1 MANEQVVV
9 EIVLDDGSIQ
19 RGWAKF
25 GKAAG
30 DAAKESSKK
39 LGTIGDV
46 LDGDILRTFTNQI
59 KNIPISFGLV
69 AAGAAAA
76 GLVIKKAFDLT
87 LEAESIARINKQF
100 DILSTQTVG
109 AGANLRQALDDAS
122 GGVVDMEDVFQ
133 ATNKVLIDFK
143 GNASDLPAIFETARK
158 ASKVSGGEILDNY
171 QTINKAI
178 ATQNTR
184 ALQNLGLIVDSS
196 KAQEDYAKSIG
207 KTKQQLT
214 EVEQRQAITNAVL
227 SFSKNQLKDIS
238 LTATSATDS
247 YKKFSTQVSDLGD
260 SFAFLTKAAVGGAFP
275 TALDFITKKLER
287 FNDIVTAELGTGAEK
302 TAARITV
309 LKGTIEQLNEKLA
322 DRRLDQ
328 YTSNRKE
335 IIAEIEDRLRL
346 ARIELAS
353 VEAQADDER
362 KASRTNGEIPRN
374 VQAAIAADEARIEAT
389 RKAEAEIVAI
399 KLAAQQEEINNALL
413 LLESNDLE
421 VQRIILAEAQ
431 AAQEVLIE
439 EQKLAAIAALR
450 KQYADQGVV
459 DQSVIQAGILAQQNL
474 FNSKK
479 EAADEVFRKR
489 TKAAE
494 DKLAADEE
502 KKQKERVQ
510 GFSSFFGN
518 LSALQQSGS
527 KELFE
532 IGKIA
537 ALSQATIDGYAAVTG
552 AYKIGSGI
560 GGPAL
565 GAAFA
570 AAAGIAQA
578 ANLARIAGTS
588 FGSTSFEPQQTG
600 GPDLGAPDGGIPDQ
614 PEDARRTTNEGLV
627 VNVQG
632 DILGDEASGKRLVD
646 LMNAAFDAGGVS
658 LRRGLA

>member
-1 MANEQVVV
+1 MANEQVIV

-19 RGWAKF
+19 RGFAKF
-25 GKAAG
+25 EKAAG
-30 DAAKESSKK
+30 DAAKKSSQK

-46 LDGDILRTFTNQI
+46 LDGDILRAFTNQV
-59 KNIPISFGLV
+59 KSIPISFGLV

-76 GLVIKKAFDLT
+76 GVAIKKAFDLT
-87 LEAESIARINKQF
+87 LQAESIARINKQF
-100 DILSTQTVG
+100 DLLSSQTVG

-122 GGVVDMEDVFQ
+122 GGVVDMEDLFQ

-158 ASKVSGGEILDNY
+158 AAKVSGGDILDNY
-171 QTINKAI
+171 QIINKAI

-184 ALQNLGLIVDSS
+184 ALQNLGLIVDSTR
-196 KAQEDYAKSIG
+196 AQEEYAKAIG

-214 EVEQRQAITNAVL
+214 ETEQRQAITNAVL

-238 LTATSATDS
+238 LTATSATES
-247 YKKFSTQVSDLGD
+247 YKRFSVQVGDLGD
-260 SFAFLTKAAVGGAFP
+260 SFAVLTKAAIGGAFP
-275 TALDFITKKLER
+275 TVLDFVTKKLER

-302 TAARITV
+302 TAAQIIV
-309 LKGTIEQLNEKLA
+309 LQGTIKNLNEDLA

-335 IIAEIEDRLRL
+335 IIADIEERLRL
-346 ARIELAS
+346 AKIQLAS
-353 VEAQADDER
+353 VQAQADDER
-362 KASRTNGEIPRN
+362 KASRSLGGDLPQNVRN
-374 VQAAIAADEARIEAT
+374 AIRADEARIEAT

-399 KLAAQQEEINNALL
+399 RLAARQEEINNALL
-413 LLESNDLE
+413 LLENNDIE

-459 DQSVIQAGILAQQNL
+459 DQGVIQSGILAQENL
-474 FNSKK
+474 FNARR
-479 EAADEVFRKR
+479 EANEENFRKR
-489 TKAAE
+489 NKAAE
-494 DKLAADEE
+494 DKAKADQ
-502 KKQKERVQ
+502 KKKEQDRIQ
-510 GFSSFFGN
+510 GFSNFFGD
-518 LSALQQSGS
+518 LASLQQSGS

-532 IGKIA
+532 IGKVA
-537 ALSQATIDGYAAVTG
+537 ALAQASIDGYQAVVK
-552 AYKIGSGI
+552 AYNFGSTF
-560 GGPAL
+560 GPATA
-565 GAAFA
+565 AAFA

-578 ANLARIAGTS
+578 INISRIAGTS
-588 FGSTSFEPQQTG
+588 FGSTSFSPQSTG
-600 GPDLGAPDGGIPDQ
+600 GPSFDAPDNGV
-614 PEDARRTTNEGLV
+614 PEQQEDLRRVTNEGLV

-632 DILGDEASGKRLVD
+632 DILGDEASGKRLID
-646 LMNAAFDAGGVS
+646 LMNSAFDAGGVS